1 VPYLVQGPALLD
13 WLSLID
19 NVMLAVKG
27 AHETRVAKAKAAL
40 GRVGLEDLADRFPAQ
55 VGPGVKKRTAIARA
69 LALEPRYL
77 LLDEPTTG
85 LDKEA
90 AAQVNDA
97 LLQLKR
103 QGLGALI
110 VSHDHGAMRALADRV
125 IEVTEGKAVTRH
137 G

>member
-1 VPYLVQGPALLD
+1 LLD
-13 WLSLID
+13 WLSLKD

-27 AHETRVAKAKAAL
+27 TRAEREAKARKAL
-40 GRVGLEDLADRFPAQ
+40 RGLGLEALADRFPPQ
-55 VGPGVKKRTAIARA
+55 VGPGIKKRTAIARA
-69 LALEPRYL
+69 LALEPKYL

-90 AAQVNDA
+90 AGQVNDA

-110 VSHDHGAMRALADRV
+110 VSHDHGAVRALADRV